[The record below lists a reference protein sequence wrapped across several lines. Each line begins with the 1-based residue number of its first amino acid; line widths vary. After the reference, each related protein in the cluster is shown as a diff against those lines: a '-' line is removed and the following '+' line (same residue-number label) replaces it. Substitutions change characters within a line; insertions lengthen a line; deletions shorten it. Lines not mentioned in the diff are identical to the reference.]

1 MGEAILKHHV
11 RRAGGLDDVEVSSAG
26 TARWHVGEPMD
37 HRAAASLQRGG
48 YSPDAGV
55 GAWATPEYLRDIALA
70 VAMTREHRRD
80 LLATR
85 PDLRVV
91 LLRELLGEG
100 ALDVPDPY
108 FGTDDDFDVCRETL
122 ERAIPA
128 LLQEIRE
135 IRGPSASR
143 GAR

>member
-1 MGEAILKHHV
+1 
-11 RRAGGLDDVEVSSAG
+11 
-26 TARWHVGEPMD
+26 
-37 HRAAASLQRGG
+37 
-48 YSPDAGV
+48 
-55 GAWATPEYLRDIALA
+55 
-70 VAMTREHRRD
+70 MTREHRRD